1 MAYKHRLD
9 LTMGMPKGM
18 NRMDQFP
25 LDMSSVYYDYDAMVT
40 YATTSAIA
48 YVGQPLSLVDE
59 INKVVTLYTIQD
71 TDGTLKK
78 VGTSPVGDESTII
91 VADDGTVSLYGI
103 AGLPL
108 TREVEENGETVT
120 KKINYQP
127 LLVDGKLTWVEPSAT
142 TVEGLATEIEG
153 LKTRT
158 SSLESIV
165 GKAAE
170 GENEATGLVKLVTDN
185 IAATAANTE
194 AISDIADS
202 IGEVEEGKTVVEMIA
217 AATYDDTTIKAD
229 IKANTDAIDILNG
242 EATVA
247 GSIKKTVAD
256 AIAEIVAEAPEDFN
270 TLKEMSEWIA
280 THTDDASAM
289 NSAIVALQNIVD
301 GIGDTENG
309 EKATIVDYI
318 DDAIAAL
325 AIDDY
330 AKADDLAGLVERV
343 EDLETDTHT
352 HDNAD
357 VLADITADKVA
368 AWDAAEANIIS
379 SVDETQFA
387 IENKKLSLL
396 DISIDKITGLTDAL
410 DLKADKTEIGN
421 APVYGEADE
430 DGVKEV
436 ISAGTGIY
444 TNVFTKEE
452 VTDLVAKITGGQ
464 SAADVLA
471 QLTAYKT
478 TNDSRVQTIEDKLA
492 TIQDNSDDNVIEIIK
507 VNGVE
512 LEVGEDKSV
521 DIKVATEDAAGVV
534 VSSSA
539 NNKVSVAEDG
549 TMEVNS
555 LDVSRLTQT
564 EELIL
569 NGGNSSLTVSTVE

>member
-71 TDGTLKK
+71 TEGTLKK

-91 VADDGTVSLYGI
+91 VAEDGTVSLYGI

-108 TREVEENGETVT
+108 TREVEENGETIT

-127 LLVDGKLTWVEPSAT
+127 LLVDGKLTWIEPSAT

-153 LKTRT
+153 LKTRIST
-158 SSLESIV
+158 IENVV

-170 GENEATGLVKLVTDN
+170 GENEATGLIKLVADN
-185 IAATAANTE
+185 TAAISTNSD
-194 AISDIADS
+194 AISDIVDS
-202 IGEVEEGKTVVEMIA
+202 IGEVEDGKTVVEMIA
-217 AATYDDTTIKAD
+217 DAVYDDTTIKAD
-229 IKANTDAIDILNG
+229 IKANTDAIAILNG
-242 EATVA
+242 EATTV
-247 GSIKKTVAD
+247 GSVKKTVAD
-256 AIAEIVAEAPEDFN
+256 AIAEVIASAPEDFN
-270 TLKEMSEWIA
+270 TLKEMSDWIA
-280 THTDDASAM
+280 SHTNDATAM
-289 NSAIVALQNIVD
+289 NNAIVTLQTIID

-309 EKATIVDYI
+309 EKATIVSYV

-325 AIDDY
+325 AIGDY
-330 AKADDLAGLVERV
+330 AKAADLTELAGRV
-343 EDLETDTHT
+343 EDLEEDTHT

-357 VLADITADKVA
+357 VLAGITADKVA
-368 AWDAAEANIIS
+368 AWDAAEANVIS

-387 IENKKLSLL
+387 ITDEKLSLL
-396 DISIDKITGLTDAL
+396 DISMSKVTGLADAL
-410 DLKADKTEIGN
+410 DLKADKTEIGS
-421 APVYGEADE
+421 APVYAEPDE
-430 DGVKEV
+430 DGNKEV
-436 ISAGTGIY
+436 ITAGTGIY
-444 TNVFTKEE
+444 ANVFTKEE
-452 VTDLVAKITGGQ
+452 VTDLVAKITGGE

-492 TIQDNSDDNVIEIIK
+492 TIEDNSDDNVIEIVK

-539 NNKVSVAEDG
+539 ANKVSVAEDG

-555 LDVSRLTQT
+555 LDVSKLSQT

-569 NGGNSSLTVSTVE
+569 NGGSSSLNNTANQ